1 MNSVVGTVL
10 IFPRLIKSVFPPLAC
25 VASTSGGNA
34 VSEQFNTPPA
44 ADLTALPTSGPP
56 FYTVSLV
63 KLTVMMFITCGLYG
77 LYWYYKNWSRYKA
90 YSAKPIWPAVRTLFC
105 FFYIPSLFSKV
116 DAALKE
122 TGRGGIPYWGVYVAG
137 IYLLT
142 FTPSIVTGY
151 ASGMGSS
158 PSTALGLI
166 PTMTVYATTG
176 LGQFLIMLRVQS
188 FINRL
193 DGKSGESCRIRFTFW
208 DVVWAVT
215 GICYWTLLV
224 QIYAWLS
231 SANM

>member
-1 MNSVVGTVL
+1 MR
-10 IFPRLIKSVFPPLAC
+10 RLTP
-25 VASTSGGNA
+25 GGNT
-34 VSEQFNTPPA
+34 VSEPFNTPTA
-44 ADLTALPTSGPP
+44 ADLTAFPTSGPP

-77 LYWYYKNWSRYKA
+77 LYWFYKNWSRYKA
-90 YSAKPIWPAVRTLFC
+90 YSAKPIWPVLRTVFC

-116 DAALKE
+116 NAALRE
-122 TGRGGIPYWGVYVAG
+122 TGLGGIPYWGAYAAG
-137 IYLLT
+137 IYLLA

-151 ASGMGSS
+151 ASGWGSS
-158 PSTALGLI
+158 PSAALGII
-166 PTMTVYATTG
+166 PTIGVYTVTG
-176 LGQFLIMLRVQS
+176 LGQFLITLRVQS

-193 DGKSGESCRIRFTFW
+193 DGKSGGGRRIRFTFG

-215 GICYWTLLV
+215 GICYWALLV